1 MEASMAPA
9 VPGVDY
15 PEVREP
21 VDVQA
26 ASRGDALT
34 SFVHEAGDGR
44 LVLTVPVDR
53 TGRRVRVDV
62 GEYVQLVWTGPEGLR
77 ALPVELVEVI
87 PGDEPHWRVKPIGPS
102 TRGQRRNAVRAPM
115 SLPVELLVG
124 EVQLIGETVDVSEG
138 GLRCLFRPVG
148 GTATSDRGPG
158 LAGACSVTT
167 TPSDDAAPADGE
179 SAAPSGRVEV
189 PVGSQHDV
197 ALTLG
202 SQETPVRSKAE
213 VVRRHPRTDRRI
225 EVSLRFV
232 GLAERDEDRI
242 RARVFTELR
251 VLRSRGLL

>member
-1 MEASMAPA
+1 MATA

-15 PEVREP
+15 PEAREP

-26 ASRGDALT
+26 ASRGDVLT
-34 SFVHEAGDGR
+34 SFVHEAADGA
-44 LVLTVPVDR
+44 LVLTVPMDR
-53 TGRRVRVDV
+53 SSRRVRVDL
-62 GEYVQLVWTGPEGLR
+62 GEYAQLVWKGPEGLR

-87 PGDEPHWRVKPIGPS
+87 PGDEPHWRVKPMGPS

-115 SLPVELLVG
+115 SLPVEVLVG

-138 GLRCLFRPVG
+138 GVRSLFQPVG
-148 GTATSDRGPG
+148 GTATKDRAPAPAGGESTAPSDR
-158 LAGACSVTT
+158 
-167 TPSDDAAPADGE
+167 
-179 SAAPSGRVEV
+179 VEL
-189 PVGSQHDV
+189 PVGSRHDV
-197 ALTLG
+197 ALALG
-202 SQETPVRSKAE
+202 SPDEPIRCSAE

-232 GLAERDEDRI
+232 DLPERDEDRI